1 MAVSGGR
8 SRLERR
14 RIAAN
19 VIRGEQPMI
28 FDHRTYTVK
37 PGKMK
42 EQLELY
48 EKHGLQVQIRHL
60 GAPVLYG
67 VAETGPL
74 NTYVHVW
81 AYESAADREQKR
93 AAMQADPEWQA
104 YLAKSAEA
112 GYLTGQ
118 ENRILTAAPFFELRR

>member
-1 MAVSGGR
+1 
-8 SRLERR
+8 
-14 RIAAN
+14 
-19 VIRGEQPMI
+19 MI

-37 PGKMK
+37 PGMMK
-42 EQLELY
+42 QQLELD
-48 EKHGLQVQIRHL
+48 EKHGLTAQIRHL

-67 VAETGPL
+67 VTETGPL

-81 AYESAADREQKR
+81 AYESAADRERKR

-118 ENRILTAAPFFELRR
+118 ENSILTAASFFELQR

>member
-1 MAVSGGR
+1 
-8 SRLERR
+8 
-14 RIAAN
+14 
-19 VIRGEQPMI
+19 MI

-37 PGKMK
+37 PGMMK
-42 EQLELY
+42 QQLELY
-48 EKHGLQVQIRHL
+48 EKHGLQPQIRHL
-60 GAPVLYG
+60 GEPVLYG

-93 AAMQADPEWQA
+93 AAMQADPDWQA

-112 GYLTGQ
+112 GYLAGQ
-118 ENRILTAAPFFELRR
+118 ENKILTAAPFFELRR